1 MDRLAVQNRGNLT
14 LDRRTDPAPLQGFPP
29 ETTRA
34 SRMSEGHEPGD
45 VRSFL
50 PRPGEP
56 VEQYAERL
64 RALHRDLTLVLQAVE
79 RGLAAAGTAEP
90 VASGPIE
97 VAPVAEPAPEA
108 IGPREHSHAH
118 GPVRPPLPRV
128 EVLPAPSGEKR
139 RADDTE
145 DRRATA
151 EPPAVE
157 EELRDVAPRPTGRG
171 QRFARR
177 PSAAAG
183 PAPEPE
189 WVEHEPPGESF
200 TAATFAPVPEA
211 PRAPAPPVLIAAV
224 IAGWLTVVALVLAL
238 LLG

>member
-1 MDRLAVQNRGNLT
+1 
-14 LDRRTDPAPLQGFPP
+14 
-29 ETTRA
+29 
-34 SRMSEGHEPGD
+34 MSEGHEPGD

-79 RGLAAAGTAEP
+79 RGLAAAGPAGTVAPGP
-90 VASGPIE
+90 VE
-97 VAPVAEPAPEA
+97 VAPVAEPEPQPV
-108 IGPREHSHAH
+108 GPREHSSVH
-118 GPVRPPLPRV
+118 GPARTPLPRV
-128 EVLPAPSGEKR
+128 EVMPAPSGEHR
-139 RADDTE
+139 RADDAE
-145 DRRATA
+145 DRRQPV
-151 EPPAVE
+151 EPPVE
-157 EELRDVAPRPTGRG
+157 VPELPEVPVGPAARS

-177 PSAAAG
+177 PSAASG

-200 TAATFAPVPEA
+200 TAATYAPVPEA
-211 PRAPAPPVLIAAV
+211 SRGPVPSLLVASV
-224 IAGWLTVVALVLAL
+224 IAGWLTVLALLLAL